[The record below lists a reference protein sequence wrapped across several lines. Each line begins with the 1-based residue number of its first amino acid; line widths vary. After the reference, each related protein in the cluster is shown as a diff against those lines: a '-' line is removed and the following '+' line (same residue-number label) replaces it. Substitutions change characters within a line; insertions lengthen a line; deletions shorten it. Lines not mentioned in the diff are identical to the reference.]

1 MKTVSLKIDDA
12 IFSDTEKI
20 LSRINKSPNRYIN
33 DAIDYYNRF
42 QKRLM
47 LEEKL
52 KKESFL
58 VKNDSMKVLNEFNN
72 IDNDN

>member
-12 IFSDTEKI
+12 IFGDTEKI
-20 LSRINKSPNRYIN
+20 LSRIKKSRNRYIN

-42 QKRLM
+42 QKRLI

-52 KKESFL
+52 KKESYL
-58 VKNDSMKVLNEFNN
+58 VKNDSMRVLNEFED
-72 IDNDN
+72 IDYAD